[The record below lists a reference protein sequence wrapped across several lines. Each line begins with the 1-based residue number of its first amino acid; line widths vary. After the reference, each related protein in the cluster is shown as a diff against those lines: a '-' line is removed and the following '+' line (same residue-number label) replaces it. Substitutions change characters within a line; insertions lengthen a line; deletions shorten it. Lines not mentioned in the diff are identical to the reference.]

1 MSRLTYFPGLI
12 AALLTCGSGAV
23 LATESPRW
31 LLFGEQHDQLDQ
43 KVQVAA
49 EITRLAGRGELGG
62 VVLEMVERGRDTR
75 GLPTS
80 ASESQMR
87 DALGWSEKTGWPWGD
102 YAPVVRA
109 AVAAG
114 VPVWGGN
121 LPRQAMRPIMKEA
134 QIEALIEPAARERLA
149 TAMRNSHCQQIPP
162 DRVAAMV
169 RVQIARDAVM
179 AQTLL
184 EAGQADLSESGGT
197 DRHRHPYVVLL
208 AGEQHVG
215 RDRGIPIHLERL
227 GIRAT
232 QIRSIGFIDPQDSGE
247 DSARLDERRQA
258 ALTPREDPCAEPL
271 ATPPPARPASAVA
284 PG

>member
-1 MSRLTYFPGLI
+1 MLKPTFILRMT
-12 AALLTCGSGAV
+12 AV
-23 LATESPRW
+23 LLACAAGTGLAAEPPRW
-31 LLFGEQHDQLDQ
+31 LLFGEQHDQLDP

-62 VVLEMVERGRDTR
+62 VVLEMAERGRDTR
-75 GLPTS
+75 GLPAS
-80 ASESQMR
+80 ASEGQMR
-87 DALGWSEKTGWPWGD
+87 DALGWGEKSGWPWAD

-121 LPRQAMRPIMKEA
+121 LARSALRPIMNEPL
-134 QIEALIEPAARERLA
+134 IEALISPGARAKLA
-149 TAMRNSHCQQIPP
+149 IVVRDSHCQQIPP
-162 DRVAAMV
+162 ERVAAMV
-169 RVQIARDAVM
+169 RVQIARDAAM

-184 EAGQADLSESGGT
+184 EAGQATLGESAEA
-197 DRHRHPYVVLL
+197 DRRRHPHVVLL

-227 GIRAT
+227 GIRAAE
-232 QIRSIGFIDPQDSGE
+232 IRSIGFLDPTETADSL
-247 DSARLDERRQA
+247 RLDERRPS
-258 ALTPREDPCAEPL
+258 ALTPREDPCAEP
-271 ATPPPARPASAVA
+271 PPAALPARPASAVA